1 MVLKNYKIMIY
12 LIKKILFLLVIGFA
26 LSQGSFNSTIHEK
39 KKLAQIYTESSL
51 YDDAIIIYE
60 EILEVEKEI
69 FGENNINLLETISNL
84 SKLSQL
90 NNDIEK
96 TKAYIQE
103 YINIQ
108 SIFILKQQN
117 QYIKPL
123 KDLKNIYINEK
134 KPNIV
139 FALDSLLQIIS
150 NNTHT
155 IQQDSSLILPQLL
168 INRIDSTNSETA
180 YSNNDMALE
189 LIDNGLNY
197 LNNNLYTE
205 AKINFI
211 NALNLNADILDLDY
225 WDNIDFGKEK
235 DNLYSSLLEDLDNDS
250 TKTDNNFYL
259 GLIKYQE
266 EDYSNA
272 IKYFNKY
279 NQNNTNTLLFL
290 GKINVLTLNLF
301 DAMFYY
307 YRCLKKEPENL
318 YANKAL
324 ADILIELQD
333 YKEAIHI
340 LKYIA
345 KGTND
350 HSILYNLGLSYY
362 QINNYKESIKYLTQ
376 ALLLNPEDFK
386 NYYYLGLAYKSDKL
400 YKQSL
405 DAFKKCISL
414 NSNWGL
420 AHYELGLIYGIT
432 LNDDLAIKHFE
443 LAKRNETFD
452 DLNYKLGMLYY
463 KNQNFIKAMKPLK
476 EYLLQHM
483 KDYDTMKIMGEI
495 FLSTNRYPE
504 AIDIYYRLIDIEPN
518 NEKYYYNIA
527 NSYYNLNDFNNALD
541 YYLKVI
547 NLNEENYSV
556 FIDIG
561 TIFNKKNQ
569 FNQAEKYLLKALDC
583 GSTNKNLLIQLG
595 IAYGGQKKFLESL
608 IVFKEALKFSL
619 EDPILHYQIGII
631 YKELEIF
638 DLAIN
643 NFSFYLKTNPKDEI
657 TLLLIGECYLNLKNY
672 EKAIQFFER
681 TYKLNNNNN
690 SALFNIAVAYE
701 MEGDLKNAAKFFKNV
716 IKKNPDHV
724 QSRKKLIIIYKEL
737 NKFREAK
744 KECEII
750 YMLDRSIYNSIKF
763 CNQ

>member
-1 MVLKNYKIMIY
+1 MTY
-12 LIKKILFLLVIGFA
+12 LIKKILFFLIISSTLLQ
-26 LSQGSFNSTIHEK
+26 SSFNSTLYEK
-39 KKLAQIYTESSL
+39 KKLAQTYSESSL

-60 EILEVEKEI
+60 EILEIERGI
-69 FGENNINLLETISNL
+69 FGDNNINLLETIKNL
-84 SKLSQL
+84 YNLHQL
-90 NNDIEK
+90 NNNNNK
-96 TKAYIQE
+96 TKHYIQE

-108 SIFILKQQN
+108 SLFIIKQQN
-117 QYIKPL
+117 QYLKPL
-123 KDLKNIYINEK
+123 EDLKNIYINEK
-134 KPNIV
+134 KPDLV
-139 FALDSLLQIIS
+139 FELDSLLQIINNN
-150 NNTHT
+150 NNT
-155 IQQDSSLILPQLL
+155 INKDSIFILPQLI
-168 INRIDSTNSETA
+168 INTIDSTHSETE
-180 YSNNDMALE
+180 YSNNDIALE
-189 LIDNGLNY
+189 LINNGLNY
-197 LNNNLYTE
+197 LSNNLYTE

-211 NALNLNADILDLDY
+211 DALKLNAEILDVNY
-225 WDNIDFGKEK
+225 FSNIDFGQERQ
-235 DNLYSSLLEDLDNDS
+235 NLYNSLLEDLSNDS
-250 TKTDNNFYL
+250 TKTNNNFYL

-266 EDYSNA
+266 KDYENA
-272 IKYFNKY
+272 IQYLNQY
-279 NQNNTNTLLFL
+279 NQEYQNDINALLLL
-290 GKINVLTLNLF
+290 GKINTLTSNLF

-307 YRCLKKEPENL
+307 YRCLKKEADNL
-318 YANKAL
+318 YANKSL
-324 ADILIELQD
+324 AEILIELGD
-333 YKEAIHI
+333 YNESINI
-340 LKYIA
+340 LKYIS

-350 HSILYNLGLSYY
+350 HSIVYNLGFSYY
-362 QINNYKESIKYLTQ
+362 QINDYQQAIKYLTQ

-386 NYYYLGLAYKSDKL
+386 TYYYLGLAYKSDKL

-432 LNDDLAIKHFE
+432 LNDELAIKHFE
-443 LAKRNETFD
+443 KAKRNETFD

-463 KNQNFIKAMKPLK
+463 KNKNFIKAMKPLK

-483 KDYDTMKIMGEI
+483 EDYDTMKIMGEI

-518 NEKYYYNIA
+518 NEEYHYNIA
-527 NSYYNLNDFNNALD
+527 SSYYNLNDFNNALD
-541 YYLKVI
+541 YYLAVI
-547 NLNEENYSV
+547 SFNEENYSV

-569 FNQAEKYLLKALDC
+569 FDEAEKYLLKALDC

-643 NFSFYLKTNPKDEI
+643 NFTFYLKTNPKDEI
-657 TLLLIGECYLNLKNY
+657 TLLLIGNCYLNLNNY
-672 EKAIQFFER
+672 EKAIYFFEK

-690 SALFNIAVAYE
+690 SALFNIGVAYE
-701 MEGDLKNAAKFFKNV
+701 KSSDLKNAAKFFKNV

-724 QSRKKLIIIYKEL
+724 QSREKLVFIYKEL
-737 NKFREAK
+737 NKFREAR